1 MPRGAQ
7 ETEQLPLI
15 QLDYTLPTSA
25 AGGATRGA
33 PLFVTPL
40 HLAGGPHD
48 ALRTTKVELSHDDG
62 TTWTPGRLAGRGDGT
77 VGAVLKAPK
86 SAQYVTLRVQAGD
99 SRGNT
104 VTQTVVRAAG
114 IAR

>member
-1 MPRGAQ
+1 MGPRP
-7 ETEQLPLI
+7 LPELRVRSSR
-15 QLDYTLPTSA
+15 Q
-25 AGGATRGA
+25 GGLTVNADR
-33 PLFVTPL
+33 VT
-40 HLAGGPHD
+40 
-48 ALRTTKVELSHDDG
+48 TTA
-62 TTWTPGRLAGRGDGT
+62 RLAGRGDGT

-86 SAQYVTLRVQAGD
+86 SAQYVTLRVQAED